1 MKLYVDLD
9 VSEHTR
15 IGQCCNDDDKI
26 SSELAKFDRAAP
38 QSPLTSANKICTGD
52 CVRNKYRDV
61 KFHQVFSRHAYATW
75 RIVEDKVDCIIFR

>member
-26 SSELAKFDRAAP
+26 SSELAKCGTP
-38 QSPLTSANKICTGD
+38 TP
-52 CVRNKYRDV
+52 
-61 KFHQVFSRHAYATW
+61 
-75 RIVEDKVDCIIFR
+75 